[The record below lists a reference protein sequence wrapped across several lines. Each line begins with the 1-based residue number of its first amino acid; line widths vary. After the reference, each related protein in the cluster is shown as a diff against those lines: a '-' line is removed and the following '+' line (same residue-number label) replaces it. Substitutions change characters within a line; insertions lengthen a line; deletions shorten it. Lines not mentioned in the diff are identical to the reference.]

1 MEWDDLRFVLAVARN
16 GGIAGAARS
25 LKVNHS
31 TVFRRIAG
39 IEAGLGVRLFERL
52 PGGYS
57 PTSVGKSLLESAA
70 RVEEEIL
77 TVERRIAGEDRHLC
91 GTIRVTATDAI
102 ASYLMLPVIPA
113 FHSKYPGIRLEILA
127 SNDKLDLTRRQA
139 DVALRITDEPPGHLV
154 GRKIGRLNYA
164 VYRAR
169 VSPCPADGLGSAS
182 WIGWSES
189 HTLMRST
196 EWLRRYHPEIT
207 PVIRVSSMP
216 AMLAAVGSGAGLA
229 ILPVFLGDAMVSLV
243 RVNDVLA
250 DLSEELWL
258 LSHPDMRHS
267 QPIQALTRFLTEHLR
282 LPVEDPV
289 KF

>member
-1 MEWDDLRFVLAVARN
+1 MNWDDLRFALAVARN

-39 IEAGLGVRLFERL
+39 IEVRLGLRLFERL

-57 PTSVGKSLLESAA
+57 PTTVGKSLLESAA

-77 TVERRIAGEDRHLC
+77 AIERRIAGEDRHLC

-102 ASYLMLPVIPA
+102 ASHLILPVIPA
-113 FHSKYPGIRLEILA
+113 FRSKYPGIHLEVLA

-169 VSPCPADGLGSAS
+169 SSPCPAAGLGSAS
-182 WIGWSES
+182 WVGWSES
-189 HTLMRST
+189 HSLMRST
-196 EWLRRYHPEIT
+196 KWLRRYHPEIT

-216 AMLAAVGSGAGLA
+216 AMLAAVRSGVGLA
-229 ILPVFLGDAMVSLV
+229 ILPVFLGDAMVNLI
-243 RVNDVLA
+243 RVDDILA

-258 LSHPDMRHS
+258 LSHPDIRHS
-267 QPIQALTRFLTEHLR
+267 QPIQALTRFLTEHLQ
-282 LPVEDPV
+282 LPVEDLA